1 MIMLSFIFASGK
13 DLSDLPGDDEDI
25 IGYWIFDEGTG
36 ENTTDLA
43 NGKTMV
49 LGTSSSNEDQDPI
62 WTEGIEGKAL
72 HFDGDDD
79 VAMVRNFNL
88 PSSEM
93 TMSFWINTS
102 WTVEGRV
109 PISYANIY
117 ETNEFMLEDPGDLKV
132 HIRGLTR
139 DTDVSF
145 NDGKWHNIV
154 LTWRVLDGDLRIY
167 KDTKEEFSGILAVEN
182 PIRGGGTLVIGNDQD
197 EVGGGFDADQAFNGT
212 IDELLIMDTV
222 LEDDDILDIFEWV
235 LPPPEVIEATPEG
248 GRHPNA
254 TMINITFNVD
264 MDRSSVEEAFS
275 ILPEI
280 NGTFRWMER
289 SFSFIPDEDLGSD
302 TEYKVMISKEAKD
315 IWGRKIK
322 DDIQIKFKTEKIEEP
337 APVDDDDT
345 TTDDDT
351 TDDEGTDKE
360 DEKDNTATVMMVL
373 ALLAA
378 GMIAIILALAVI
390 AKLNHRED

>member
-1 MIMLSFIFASGK
+1 MLTFIFASGK

-25 IGYWIFDEGTG
+25 IGYWTFDEGEG
-36 ENTTDLA
+36 ENSTNLA
-43 NGKTMV
+43 GGRIMV
-49 LGTSSSNEDQDPI
+49 LGTSSSDEEEDPE
-62 WTEGIEGKAL
+62 WTEGIEGEAL

-79 VAMVRNFNL
+79 VAMVRNFDL

-93 TMSFWINTS
+93 TISFWINTS
-102 WTVEGRV
+102 WTIEGRV

-139 DTDVSF
+139 DTDISF

-154 LTWRVLDGDLRIY
+154 LTWRVLDGDLRVY
-167 KDTKEEFSGILAVEN
+167 KDAKEEFSGILAVEN
-182 PIRGGGTLVIGNDQD
+182 PIRGGGTFVIGNDQD

-222 LEDDDILDIFEWV
+222 MEDDDIQDLFEWV
-235 LPPPEVIEATPEG
+235 LPPPEVTEATPDG
-248 GRHPNA
+248 GRHPRSI
-254 TMINITFNVD
+254 MINVTFNSD
-264 MDRSSVEEAFS
+264 MDRASVEEAFS

-289 SFSFIPDEDLGSD
+289 SFSFIPDEEMGSD
-302 TEYKVMISKEAKD
+302 TEYKVKISKEAKD
-315 IWGRKIK
+315 IWGREIK

-337 APVDDDDT
+337 TPVDDDDT

-351 TDDEGTDKE
+351 TDDEGNNEKDK
-360 DEKDNTATVMMVL
+360 EKDNTRTVL
-373 ALLAA
+373 IILILLAA

-390 AKLNHRED
+390 AKLNHGED